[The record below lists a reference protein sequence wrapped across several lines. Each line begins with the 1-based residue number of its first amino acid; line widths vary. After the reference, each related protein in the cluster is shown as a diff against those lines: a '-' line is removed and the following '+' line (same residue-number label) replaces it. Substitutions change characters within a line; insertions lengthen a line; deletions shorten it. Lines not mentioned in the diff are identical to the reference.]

1 MEAPLTDL
9 RMIHLDDIPI
19 KELGNGKSF
28 MAKVG
33 RAGPMLGS
41 NGLGCSLTI
50 VPPGKRAYPFHRHH
64 VIHEMFYVLSGEG
77 EVRIGALRKPIRAGT
92 LIASP
97 AGTEPHQIINTSA
110 AELRY
115 LAFSTIGEVD
125 LLDYPDSEKVAGAA
139 GIKNADFKTATIKFL
154 ARPDCGLGYFDGE
167 EPPKD

>member
-1 MEAPLTDL
+1 MAEL
-9 RMIHLDDIPI
+9 RIVQLDDIP
-19 KELGNGKSF
+19 LNDVGNGKSF

-33 RAGPMLGS
+33 RAGPLLGS

-64 VIHEMFYVLSGEG
+64 VIHEMFYVISGQG
-77 EVRIGALRKPIRAGT
+77 EVRIGAERKPIRAGT

-97 AGTEPHQIINTSA
+97 AGGEPHQIINTSQG
-110 AELRY
+110 ELRY

-125 LLDYPDSEKVAGAA
+125 LLEYPDSAKVAGAA

-154 ARPDCGLGYFDGE
+154 ARPEAGLGYFDGE